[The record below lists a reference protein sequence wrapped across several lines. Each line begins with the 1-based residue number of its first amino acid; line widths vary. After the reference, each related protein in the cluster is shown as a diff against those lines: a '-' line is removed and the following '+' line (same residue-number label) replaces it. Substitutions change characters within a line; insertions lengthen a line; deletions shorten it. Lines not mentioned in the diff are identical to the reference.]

1 VNAQQAG
8 PAYRRSSGVTWRD
21 TGTSVVALARTD
33 LGRRVY
39 VLRGRGA
46 EIWRLLD
53 GPAPLA
59 ELAARLDPASGPD
72 LDTTV
77 DRLLDAGLLVPDAPG

>member
-1 VNAQQAG
+1 MTAHQTG

-21 TGTSVVALARTD
+21 TGTSVVALARTG

-46 EIWRLLD
+46 EVWRLLD
-53 GPAPLA
+53 APAPLA
-59 ELAARLDPASGPD
+59 ELAARVDPTGVPD

-77 DRLLDAGLLVPDAPG
+77 GSLLDAGLLVPDAPG